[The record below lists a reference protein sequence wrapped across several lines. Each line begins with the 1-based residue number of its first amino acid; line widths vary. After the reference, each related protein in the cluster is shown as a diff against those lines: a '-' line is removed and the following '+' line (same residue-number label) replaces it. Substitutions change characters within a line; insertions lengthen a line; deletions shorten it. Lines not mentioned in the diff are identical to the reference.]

1 MYLLLD
7 WQGSS
12 LIGGRYV
19 DGIWRWQ
26 GRVTEEIG
34 YDWWADNQPSGDGDC
49 MNVDPYINYKFND
62 IHCTFAP
69 LHFFCEKA
77 TN

>member
-7 WQGSS
+7 WQGPS

-26 GRVTEEIG
+26 GRVTGVVG
-34 YDWWADNQPSGDGDC
+34 YDWWADNQPSGDRYC
-49 MNVDPYINYKFND
+49 MDVNLPPEYKFND
-62 IHCTFAP
+62 MHCDSASP
-69 LHFFCEKA
+69 YFFCEKSQ
-77 TN
+77 N